1 MTDPQEA
8 RARTLAR
15 RDAVDAIFDAYV
27 FAVLGNAETELL
39 EELERELRHAVDA
52 TVKAAHEVRDCDA
65 VAARVEE

>member
-27 FAVLGNAETELL
+27 FAVLGNAEPDLL
-39 EELERELRHAVDA
+39 DELERDLRHAIDA
-52 TVKAAHEVRDCDA
+52 ALKAAHDVRG
-65 VAARVEE
+65 VAARVGE